1 MPSLFNART
10 LISPNYIE
18 PDNIVTM
25 AQASGFMADLGGAQ
39 LRVMLDTITKVVY
52 QNRIDLRTSIA
63 TQQASANQLPG
74 ATITADFVQT
84 AAYLFRTRNNY
95 NELDVAEAGEWNVA
109 LPEAYRL
116 AGRQGIFQALR
127 NANLY
132 GVNASNNEGLLN
144 TPNSTVITLP
154 PDSFGN
160 TTVPTYDNGEMAIWL
175 LAQIQAAKQRMF
187 TLGTPDRIAIVGP
200 QRIIG
205 QFELQNVVQTT
216 SYQRP
221 GAGTASTAQMVKKV
235 AEEFGIEIEWAYD
248 DTLIEQGAGSTSSN
262 PVDAL
267 LLTVPDATVPKA
279 NSVNTNI
286 FGTLQPTQQYLT
298 LQYADM
304 AAPMEIVSP
313 IAEGVD
319 LVQMLRATSGWAPRG
334 QAVTVMSLPY

>member
-1 MPSLFNART
+1 MPSIFNART
-10 LISPNYIE
+10 LIHPNFIE
-18 PDNIVTM
+18 PENIVTM
-25 AQASGFMADLGGAQ
+25 AQASGFMADLGGAA
-39 LRVMLDTITKVVY
+39 LRIMLDTITKVVY
-52 QNRIDLRTSIA
+52 QYRVDLRTSVA
-63 TQQASANQLPG
+63 TQQASANALPG

-95 NELDVAEAGEWNVA
+95 NELDVAEAGDYNVA

-144 TPNSTVITLP
+144 TPNSTAITLP
-154 PDSFGN
+154 PDSWGN
-160 TTVPTYDNGEMAIWL
+160 STVQTYDNGEMAIWV

-187 TLGTPDRIAIVGP
+187 TLGTADRISIIGP
-200 QRIIG
+200 QRVIG
-205 QFELQNVVQTT
+205 QWELQSVVQTT

-221 GAGTASTAQMVKKV
+221 GAGTGTTAQQIKKI
-235 AEEFGIEIEWAYD
+235 AEEFGIEIEWGYD
-248 DTLIEQGAGSTSSN
+248 DTLIGMGAGSTSSN

-267 LLTVPDATVPKA
+267 LLTVPEATVPKVDT
-279 NSVNTNI
+279 VNTNI
-286 FGTLQPTQQYLT
+286 FGTLQPTQRALT

-334 QAVTVMSLPY
+334 QAVTIMSLPY